1 MLDDALDDA
10 VEAVSVLLVALAPGL
25 PRVTGD
31 PGVLGVV
38 FGLCDNENESD
49 KEMG

>member
-10 VEAVSVLLVALAPGL
+10 VEAVSVFLVTLAPGL
-25 PRVTGD
+25 PRVAGD

-38 FGLCDNENESD
+38 FGLCVNENESD
-49 KEMG
+49 TKMG